1 MYKQVIHGLVDRVM
15 VLNQVTR
22 VSVQGGVPAPPPT
35 NTAAYAI
42 VECTDPKVELY
53 FHVYVC

>member
-1 MYKQVIHGLVDRVM
+1 MQKQVIHGLVDRVM

-22 VSVQGGVPAPPPT
+22 VSVQGGTPAPPPP

-53 FHVYVC
+53 FQVCAC